1 MGRKYKE
8 IFYQKEYMNVS
19 EHNNRRLAW
28 LAIRE
33 ITIKVNVAYHDIA
46 IRTAKIKNSIQN
58 ILISQFF

>member
-1 MGRKYKE
+1 
-8 IFYQKEYMNVS
+8 MNVS
-19 EHNNRRLAW
+19 EHINRRLAW

-58 ILISQFF
+58 ILINQFF